1 MEQHLANATST
12 TLLHQLRDLW
22 KSPRGTVLRIEAL
35 ALVAIILSFFL
46 AFFGCCR
53 RWSNRWIVQKGFL
66 AAHVLSLSLGTYS
79 IGLMQSSSVKSE
91 MYPIWAVSLLT
102 LSGCI
107 DQVTSY
113 NSLDYKGPFS
123 KMIFQLCLYCGYVL
137 LMSFSTISTVFGN
150 LAISTLSAIILVR
163 GFHRSL
169 ALVLPSRI
177 REQIG
182 DLYPKETIALA
193 GNDFSRLMVLL
204 ASYASD
210 NNMHH
215 NGKLIRCTMV
225 DIYKGCT
232 AMLSELATV
241 RSQQQDHH

>member
-1 MEQHLANATST
+1 M
-12 TLLHQLRDLW
+12 
-22 KSPRGTVLRIEAL
+22 
-35 ALVAIILSFFL
+35 
-46 AFFGCCR
+46 
-53 RWSNRWIVQKGFL
+53 
-66 AAHVLSLSLGTYS
+66 
-79 IGLMQSSSVKSE
+79 
-91 MYPIWAVSLLT
+91 
-102 LSGCI
+102 
-107 DQVTSY
+107 
-113 NSLDYKGPFS
+113 
-123 KMIFQLCLYCGYVL
+123 
-137 LMSFSTISTVFGN
+137 
-150 LAISTLSAIILVR
+150 
-163 GFHRSL
+163 
-169 ALVLPSRI
+169 LPSRI